1 VSSEVAGN
9 GYWAG
14 FLARGRPAEHGQNPT
29 EHSEKRQAL
38 TMAFTKTGYLLSW
51 GKPSRVILSLKA
63 DMEDIQKDQE
73 FLEYVVK
80 SLVNHPED
88 VKTTRELDDRGV
100 KITLH
105 VNPEDMGYI
114 IGRQGQTARALRILL
129 KIVGA
134 KTDARV
140 SMVIFEPEE
149 MRRLHQEKK
158 ATMAPLMG
166 AVAVSAP
173 STVKVH
179 GDSGLVSDDDLSD
192 LGI

>member
-1 VSSEVAGN
+1 
-9 GYWAG
+9 
-14 FLARGRPAEHGQNPT
+14 
-29 EHSEKRQAL
+29 
-38 TMAFTKTGYLLSW
+38 MADKH
-51 GKPSRVILSLKA
+51 
-63 DMEDIQKDQE
+63 QDQE

-88 VKTTRELDDRGV
+88 VKTEREIDDRGV

-134 KTDARV
+134 KENARV
-140 SMVIFEPEE
+140 SMVIYEPEE
-149 MRRLHQEKK
+149 LRRQHQERKG
-158 ATMAPLMG
+158 TSVGAPG
-166 AVAVSAP
+166 EAAAPAP
-173 STVKVH
+173 SRMH
-179 GDSGLVSDDDLSD
+179 GEAGLVSDDDLSD